1 MDYGNTAPVTRDQLR
16 KDLVGLEIPVL
27 SFPVVLHGI
36 KITSGFKAKEVH
48 EQFQDCPVRVELKSP
63 PSQIPHEVNIYLEN
77 ATYSEDLASILVTQ
91 NMATRN

>member
-1 MDYGNTAPVTRDQLR
+1 MDYGNIAPVTRDQLR

-36 KITSGFKAKEVH
+36 KITSGFQANEVH
-48 EQFQDCPVRVELKSP
+48 EQFQNSPVRVELKSP

-91 NMATRN
+91 NMATRI

>member
-1 MDYGNTAPVTRDQLR
+1 VDYGNIAPVTRDQLR

-48 EQFQDCPVRVELKSP
+48 EQFQDSPVRVELKSP

-91 NMATRN
+91 NMATRI

>member
-1 MDYGNTAPVTRDQLR
+1 VDYGNIAPVTRDQLR

-48 EQFQDCPVRVELKSP
+48 EQFQNSPVRVELKSP

-91 NMATRN
+91 NMATRI

>member
-1 MDYGNTAPVTRDQLR
+1 MDYGNIAPVTRDQLR

-48 EQFQDCPVRVELKSP
+48 EQFQNSPVRVELKSP
-63 PSQIPHEVNIYLEN
+63 PRQIPHEVNIYLEN

-91 NMATRN
+91 NMATRI

>member
-1 MDYGNTAPVTRDQLR
+1 VDYGNIAPVTRDQLR

-36 KITSGFKAKEVH
+36 KITSGFKANEVH
-48 EQFQDCPVRVELKSP
+48 EQFQNSPVRVELKSP

-77 ATYSEDLASILVTQ
+77 ATYSEDLASILVTK
-91 NMATRN
+91 NMATRI

>member
-36 KITSGFKAKEVH
+36 KKTSGFKADEVH
-48 EQFQDCPVRVELKSP
+48 RQFLDCPVRVELKSP
-63 PSQIPHEVNIYLEN
+63 PSQIPHEVNLYFEN
-77 ATYSEDLASILVTQ
+77 TTYSEDLASILVAQ
-91 NMATRN
+91 SMATRI

>member
-1 MDYGNTAPVTRDQLR
+1 MDYGNIAPVTRDQLR

-36 KITSGFKAKEVH
+36 NITSGFKAKEVH
-48 EQFQDCPVRVELKSP
+48 EQFQNSPVRVELKSP

-91 NMATRN
+91 NMATRI